1 MSESSSTPASTSTQG
16 ENIERG
22 LKNRHLQLIAIGGA
36 IGTGLFFGSG
46 KLTNVVG
53 PGLLLVYALIGFVL
67 FFVMRAL
74 GELLLSNLNYK
85 TFGDIAKD
93 NIGPWAGFM
102 VSWNYWFSWVVG
114 CVADLVAITA
124 YIQFFWPDVPV
135 WLPALVTA
143 IGLIVLNLQPV
154 KAFGETEF
162 WFAIIKIVA
171 ILALIFVGIVLVL
184 TGYENGDGTRAAV
197 SNLWTHGGFFPTG
210 ITGFVLGFQLAIFSF
225 IGMELVGTTAAETEN
240 PHRNLPRAIN
250 SILVRIVVF
259 YIGSLGVIMMVTPWD
274 RIDPEQSPFTTMFSN
289 TGFAAAAL
297 VVNLVVLTSAAS
309 SANSGVYSATRMSFG
324 LAKDGHAPKAL
335 NYTTRRG
342 VPMKAVFFTTVFLFA
357 AIPLLLGGDALTQAF
372 TVVSSICS
380 ADILFTWG
388 SIVVSYIIY
397 HRRHPERHRAS
408 GFRMPLPRIAPW
420 GVLAFF
426 VFIAFTLTLSPD
438 TRIAAILSPFWF
450 LLLAVLWQVVKRR
463 LQKQHRPL
471 TSEIQMVSPRE
482 IRQHF
487 DDAEGK

>member
-16 ENIERG
+16 ENLERG

-420 GVLAFF
+420 VVLAFF

-471 TSEIQMVSPRE
+471 TSEIPMVSPRE

>member
-1 MSESSSTPASTSTQG
+1 MSEHSKTAPASPDSG
-16 ENIERG
+16 ETLARG

-36 IGTGLFFGSG
+36 IGTGLFYGSG

-53 PGLLLVYALIGFVL
+53 PGLLVVYALIGFML

-124 YIQFFWPDVPV
+124 YVQYFWPEVPI
-135 WLPALVTA
+135 WFPALVTA

-171 ILALIFVGIVLVL
+171 ILALIFVGIVLIL

-197 SNLWTHGGFFPTG
+197 SNLWSHGGFFPTG
-210 ITGFVLGFQLAIFSF
+210 ITGFFLGFQLAIFSF
-225 IGMELVGTTAAETEN
+225 IGVELVGTTAAETEN

-250 SILVRIVVF
+250 SILLRIVVF
-259 YIGSLGVIMMVTPWD
+259 YLGSLAVIMMVTPWD
-274 RIDPEQSPFTTMFSN
+274 HIDPEQSPFTRMFGN
-289 TGFAAAAL
+289 AGFAGAAL
-297 VVNLVVLTSAAS
+297 IVNLVVLTSAAS
-309 SANSGVYSATRMSFG
+309 SANSGVYSATRMAFG
-324 LAKDGHAPKAL
+324 LAKDGHAPQAL
-335 NYTTRRG
+335 DHTTRRG

-372 TVVSSICS
+372 TIVSSICS

-388 SIVVSYIIY
+388 SIVVSYILY
-397 HRRHPERHRAS
+397 HRRHPDRHAAS
-408 GFRMPLPRIAPW
+408 GFRMPFPRIAPW
-420 GVLAFF
+420 MVLAFF
-426 VFIAFTLTLSPD
+426 VFIAVTLTLGED

-450 LLLAVLWQVVKRR
+450 LLLAVLWQVVRRR
-463 LQKQHRPL
+463 LKKQHRPL
-471 TSEIQMVSPRE
+471 TSEIPLVTPDR
-482 IRQHF
+482 IRRQF
-487 DDAEGK
+487 DEAKEK

>member
-16 ENIERG
+16 ENLERG

-471 TSEIQMVSPRE
+471 TSEIPMVSPRE

>member
-1 MSESSSTPASTSTQG
+1 MSESSSKSVSTSTQG
-16 ENIERG
+16 ESLERG

-46 KLTNVVG
+46 KLTNLVG

-184 TGYENGDGTRAAV
+184 TGYESGDGTRAAV

-250 SILVRIVVF
+250 SILLRIVVF

-274 RIDPEQSPFTTMFSN
+274 HIDPEQSPFTTMFSN

-335 NYTTRRG
+335 DYTTRRG

-357 AIPLLLGGDALTQAF
+357 AIPILLGGDALTQAF

-388 SIVVSYIIY
+388 SIVVSYIMY
-397 HRRHPERHRAS
+397 HRRHPDRHRAS

-420 GVLAFF
+420 VVLAFF

-471 TSEIQMVSPRE
+471 TSEIPLVSPRE

-487 DDAEGK
+487 DDAEDK

>member
-16 ENIERG
+16 ENLERG

-397 HRRHPERHRAS
+397 YRRHPERHRAS

-420 GVLAFF
+420 VVLAFF

-471 TSEIQMVSPRE
+471 TSEIPMVSPRE